1 MLMKAQPLAYNR
13 DNQEDKEALFDT
25 IDTVTASLKIMHG
38 MIKNIEPCRER
49 MRKAAADGFSTA
61 TDLADYL
68 VSRNIPF
75 RDAHDIVGRIV
86 RHCLDNYLS
95 LESLSLK
102 ELQSFHSAIDEH
114 ALTALNPESSVAA
127 RNHVGGTAPKQ
138 VLLAVKEGRQRI
150 GKS

>member
-1 MLMKAQPLAYNR
+1 
-13 DNQEDKEALFDT
+13 
-25 IDTVTASLKIMHG
+25 
-38 MIKNIEPCRER
+38 

-75 RDAHDIVGRIV
+75 RDAHEIVGRIV
-86 RHCLDNYLS
+86 RHCLDNHLS

-102 ELQSFHSAIDEH
+102 DLQSFHSSIDEN

-127 RNHVGGTAPKQ
+127 RNHAGGTAPKQ